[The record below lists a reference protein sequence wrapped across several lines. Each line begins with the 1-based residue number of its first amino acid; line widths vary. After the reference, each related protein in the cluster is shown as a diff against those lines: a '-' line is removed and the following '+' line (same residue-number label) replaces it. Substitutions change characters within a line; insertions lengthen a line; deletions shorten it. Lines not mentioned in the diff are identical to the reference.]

1 VVYIYIFG
9 MGIQEE
15 DFRFWGISEAAE
27 IKRNVVGYPGYP
39 PMLGSMGH
47 DGEVMLCPAF
57 FPVAEQ

>member
-1 VVYIYIFG
+1 